1 MKNIEINKNGKKIV
15 LYANNA
21 AILQKEKEVIENLE
35 LTNNEYSDRLIIQ
48 QCIDNNKLKSDIS
61 YDGNTIYPFEKI
73 IKAYRKLQKSGSLEN
88 LTKEMYHFFMYA
100 CGDIAHYDIG
110 GYKCYYNYSMR
121 ELEDRLLKH
130 IGSAGRFSD
139 RDRIFKELKIGNY
152 FKERD
157 LINVNNIS
165 LNQLKSIIKECGW
178 DVEINANN
186 YMKLSKKINSDIIYS
201 FDIDILNANISKI
214 MRDINY
220 ISNSFNKEIYIE
232 NMVANRKNIDN
243 PRTISEIVSD
253 ANDIKRMLVKLVDDV
268 TYKSRLES
276 ELKQYSENKSNNI
289 IASKDYTID
298 EEYLDICG

>member
-1 MKNIEINKNGKKIV
+1 MRNIEINKNGKKIV
-15 LYANNA
+15 LYANND
-21 AILQKEKEVIENLE
+21 AILQKEKEIIENLE

-48 QCIDNNKLKSDIS
+48 KCIDNNKLKSDIS

-121 ELEDRLLKH
+121 ELEDELLKN

-157 LINVNNIS
+157 WINIDKIS

-276 ELKQYSENKSNNI
+276 ELKQYSENKSNNM

>member
-61 YDGNTIYPFEKI
+61 YEGSTIYPFEKI

-157 LINVNNIS
+157 LININKIS

-178 DVEINANN
+178 NVEVNANN
-186 YMKLSKKINSDIIYS
+186 YMKLSKKINNNTTYS
-201 FDIDILNANISKI
+201 FDIDILNADISKI
-214 MRDINY
+214 IKDINY
-220 ISNSFNKEIYIE
+220 IGYSFNKDIYIE
-232 NMVANRKNIDN
+232 NMVSDRINVDN

-268 TYKSRLES
+268 TYKSRLEA
-276 ELKQYSENKSNNI
+276 EMKQSTQDKNSNI
-289 IASKDYTID
+289 SKKEYIED
-298 EEYLDICG
+298 EYLDICG

>member
-1 MKNIEINKNGKKIV
+1 MKKIEINKNGKKIV

-121 ELEDRLLKH
+121 ELEDRLLKN

-152 FKERD
+152 FKERE
-157 LINVNNIS
+157 LININKIS

-178 DVEINANN
+178 NVEVNANN
-186 YMKLSKKINSDIIYS
+186 YMNLSKKINNNTTYS
-201 FDIDILNANISKI
+201 FDIDILNADISKI
-214 MRDINY
+214 IKDINY
-220 ISNSFNKEIYIE
+220 IGYSFNKDIYIE
-232 NMVANRKNIDN
+232 NMVSDRINVDN
-243 PRTISEIVSD
+243 PRTISEIVYD

-268 TYKSRLES
+268 TYKSRLEA
-276 ELKQYSENKSNNI
+276 ELKQSTQNKNSNMLQKEYI
-289 IASKDYTID
+289 ED
-298 EEYLDICG
+298 EYLDICG

>member
-121 ELEDRLLKH
+121 ELEDRLLKN

-157 LINVNNIS
+157 LININKIS

-178 DVEINANN
+178 NVEVNANN
-186 YMKLSKKINSDIIYS
+186 YMKLSKKINNNTTYS
-201 FDIDILNANISKI
+201 FDIDILNADISKI
-214 MRDINY
+214 IKDINY
-220 ISNSFNKEIYIE
+220 IGYSFNKDIYIE
-232 NMVANRKNIDN
+232 NMVSDRINVDN
-243 PRTISEIVSD
+243 PRTISEIVYD

-268 TYKSRLES
+268 TYKSRLEA
-276 ELKQYSENKSNNI
+276 ELKQSTQNKNSNMLQKEYI
-289 IASKDYTID
+289 ED
-298 EEYLDICG
+298 EYLDICG

>member
-1 MKNIEINKNGKKIV
+1 
-15 LYANNA
+15 
-21 AILQKEKEVIENLE
+21 
-35 LTNNEYSDRLIIQ
+35 
-48 QCIDNNKLKSDIS
+48 
-61 YDGNTIYPFEKI
+61 
-73 IKAYRKLQKSGSLEN
+73 
-88 LTKEMYHFFMYA
+88 
-100 CGDIAHYDIG
+100 
-110 GYKCYYNYSMR
+110 
-121 ELEDRLLKH
+121 
-130 IGSAGRFSD
+130 
-139 RDRIFKELKIGNY
+139 
-152 FKERD
+152 
-157 LINVNNIS
+157 
-165 LNQLKSIIKECGW
+165 
-178 DVEINANN
+178 
-186 YMKLSKKINSDIIYS
+186 MKLSKKINSDIIYS

>member
-1 MKNIEINKNGKKIV
+1 MRNIEINKNGKKIV
-15 LYANNA
+15 LYANNDV
-21 AILQKEKEVIENLE
+21 ILQKEKGIIESLE

-121 ELEDRLLKH
+121 ELEDKLLKN

-157 LINVNNIS
+157 LINFNKIS

-178 DVEINANN
+178 NVEVNANN
-186 YMKLSKKINSDIIYS
+186 YMRLSKKINDSTIYS
-201 FDIDILNANISKI
+201 FDIDILNADISKI
-214 MRDINY
+214 IKDINY
-220 ISNSFNKEIYIE
+220 MSYSFDRDIYIE
-232 NMVANRKNIDN
+232 NMVADRINVDN

-253 ANDIKRMLVKLVDDV
+253 AYDIKRILAKLTDDV
-268 TYKSRLES
+268 TYKSRLTS
-276 ELKQYSENKSNNI
+276 ELKQNSENKSNNI
-289 IASKDYTID
+289 SDSRDYIID
-298 EEYLDICG
+298 EEYLDICV